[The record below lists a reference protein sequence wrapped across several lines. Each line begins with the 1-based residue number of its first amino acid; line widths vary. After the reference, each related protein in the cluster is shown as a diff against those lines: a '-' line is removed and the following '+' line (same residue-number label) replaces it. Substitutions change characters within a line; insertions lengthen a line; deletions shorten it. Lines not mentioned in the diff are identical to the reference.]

1 MGSYIFRISVF
12 VSSSDVADAIANL
25 SMVMI
30 KRNSDQAMTT
40 FSSDNWKMNLYD
52 MYFLEH
58 RKEVGMCHRKLVGY
72 CFHIL

>member
-52 MYFLEH
+52 MYFL
-58 RKEVGMCHRKLVGY
+58 
-72 CFHIL
+72 